1 MRPTKFSGPVL
12 YSGQV
17 ANSDFFSD
25 LPIGFNPDYVQHW
38 DDFTGKTIDT
48 TDDYTFTAL
57 SGGNIEAYNR
67 TPASAFPSAD
77 VTGGWA
83 LMQSQLSD
91 PTVIDSGGKLE
102 ANEFVQPLKWRQPL
116 HCEASLGVNNPKN
129 CNLFY
134 GFQSTTVSG
143 TPSAVR
149 FGFELNASDGTG
161 VLDAVATAGSGAGPN
176 GETYVRVNTGY
187 TMDSLVTYAGNQ
199 AVQVGDPINRNLQN
213 NTTAVLSMRVVTPG
227 EQDST
232 RVHFYVDRRLVATI
246 NNETIGW
253 PVNTAVFA
261 PAFYYEKK
269 SELTGMTISEDMDI
283 SETGP
288 ITILGSTAG
297 SPSSAANMN
306 GSGLWNGQVIKI
318 GTELMRV
325 TLTNTNRLAAPS
337 IIVERGYGGGAGAA
351 TTHTAG
357 DSITAST
364 GCCMMD
370 YLFTSQTRK
379 PSAPVYDYQM
389 VSPDPKG

>member
-17 ANSDFFSD
+17 TNSDFFSD
-25 LPIGFNPDYVQHW
+25 LPIGFNPDYAQYW
-38 DDFTGKTIDT
+38 DDFAGKTINT

-57 SGGNIEAYNR
+57 SGGNVEAYNR
-67 TPASAFPSAD
+67 DPSSAFPSSD
-77 VTGGWA
+77 ITGGWA
-83 LMQSQLSD
+83 LIQSQLSD
-91 PTVIDSGGKLE
+91 PTVVDSGGKLE

-116 HCEASLGVNNPKN
+116 HCETSLGVNNPKN

-134 GFQSTTVSG
+134 GFQLSTVSG

-161 VLDAVATAGSGAGPN
+161 VLDAVATNGSGAGPN
-176 GETYVRVNTGY
+176 GETYVRVNTGF
-187 TMDSLVTYAGNQ
+187 TMPSLATYAGNNS
-199 AVQVGDPINRNLQN
+199 VQIGDPIDRPRQK

-227 EQDST
+227 EQETS
-232 RVHFYVDRRLVATI
+232 RVHFYVNRRLVATI
-246 NNETIGW
+246 NNVTSSW
-253 PVNTAVFA
+253 PVSQGIYA
-261 PAFYYEKK
+261 PVFYYEKK
-269 SELTGMTISEDMDI
+269 SELLGMTIGADMDI

-297 SPSSAANMN
+297 EPASSANQN
-306 GSGLWNGQVIKI
+306 GSGLWSGQVIKI

-325 TLTNTNRLAAPS
+325 TVTYSNRLSAPAIS
-337 IIVERGYGGGAGAA
+337 VERGYGGGAGAA

-364 GCCMMD
+364 GGCIMD
-370 YLFTSQTRK
+370 YLFTSQQRK
-379 PSAPVYDYQM
+379 PSTPVFGYQM
-389 VSPDPKG
+389 VAPEIKG